1 MSIVIRE
8 LPPEQITP
16 IVINDLDI
24 ENQPDVYE
32 SFYQVLQQIPIAIS
46 LVITYIVEYIL
57 TIINIVYGPI
67 QRQYDLLTTNTCV
80 SESNR
85 KNI

>member
-8 LPPEQITP
+8 LPPEQTTP

-57 TIINIVYGPI
+57 TVINIVYGPI
-67 QRQYDLLTTNTCV
+67 QRQYDLLTTNTRV

>member
-8 LPPEQITP
+8 LPQEQITP
-16 IVINDLDI
+16 VVINDLDI

-57 TIINIVYGPI
+57 TVINIVYGPI